1 MQLDHHQTRPHEMY
15 AEVDV
20 FISNYTLVDADIF
33 QLWTEGYSCMYNPIH
48 RTITKNCAFVN
59 QKFAL
64 FFVAHLATEAVH
76 FQNTKGVARNM
87 GAPLELIA
95 SDVLDHYRT
104 YSLLERFLYTPVKLS
119 EQPSFQL
126 EAQSQQLL
134 IDK

>member
-1 MQLDHHQTRPHEMY
+1 MY

-33 QLWTEGYSCMYNPIH
+33 QLWTEGYSCKKMRKKKISIH
-48 RTITKNCAFVN
+48 KSSID
-59 QKFAL
+59 KFDI
-64 FFVAHLATEAVH
+64 FFLILATEAVH
-76 FQNTKGVARNM
+76 FQNTKGVAKNL

-104 YSLLERFLYTPVKLS
+104 YSLLERLLYTPTKLS

-126 EAQSQQLL
+126 EPQSQHLL
-134 IDK
+134 IEKYMFLYSFNLNCAI